1 MHGYYFRLALHNL
14 RRNPWLTAL
23 IVVAVALG
31 IGSSMT
37 VYSILRAMASD
48 PIPHKSAR
56 LFTPQIDNFGPD
68 NRRNGEPPDMLT
80 YKDVV
85 AFRNAKLGLRQAGM
99 FEIAVSASAQDS
111 RAAPV
116 LAQGRAT
123 HGDFF
128 TMFDVPFRSGA
139 AWTPAD
145 DEARATVAVI
155 TTELADRLFPG
166 IDPVGRILRL
176 EARDYRVVGVTQSWT
191 PSPRFYDLSWG
202 EGRGYDPAAE
212 VFVPFETAIAQ
223 EISSSGALTCLA
235 YPGLTRAEF
244 LASDCIWA
252 QFWVE
257 LPDAASIRRFRDFL
271 NGYAA
276 EQQRAGRFSWAPFTR
291 LRNVTEWL
299 AYKKVVP
306 NEVRL
311 ATLVAFGFL
320 LVCLVNAAALML
332 ARASRRSAE
341 LNLRR
346 ALGASRTALLTQ
358 GLWESL
364 AIGLVGALAGLGLTV
379 LGLHVLRN
387 MVPEAIVRTTDV
399 APSIVALT
407 ILAGTVATVC
417 AGMYPAWRSSRLAGA
432 LQLKTL

>member
-1 MHGYYFRLALHNL
+1 MSGYYFRLALHNL

-48 PIPHKSAR
+48 PIPRKSDR
-56 LFTPQIDNFGPD
+56 LFTPQFDNFGPE
-68 NRRNGEPPDMLT
+68 NRRNGEPPDLLT
-80 YKDVV
+80 YRDTV
-85 AFRNAKLGLRQAGM
+85 AFRNARLGVRQAGM
-99 FEIAVSASAQDS
+99 YEIAVSASAEDS
-111 RAAPV
+111 RTAPV

-128 TMFDVPFRSGA
+128 GMFDVPFRSGS
-139 AWTPAD
+139 AWTQQD
-145 DEARATVAVI
+145 DDSRANVAVI
-155 TTELADRLFPG
+155 TTELADRLYPG
-166 IDPVGRILRL
+166 VDPVGRILRL
-176 EARDYRVVGVTQSWT
+176 EARDYRVVGVTKSWA
-191 PSPRFYDLSWG
+191 PSPRFYDLSFG
-202 EGRGYDPAAE
+202 EGGGYDPAAE
-212 VFVPFETAIAQ
+212 VFVPFETALAQ
-223 EISSSGALTCLA
+223 EIGSNGALTCIN
-235 YPGLTRAEF
+235 YPGRTRAEF
-244 LASDCIWA
+244 LASECIWA
-252 QFWVE
+252 QFWIE
-257 LPDAASIRRFRDFL
+257 LPDATAVRRFRDFL

-276 EQQRAGRFSWAPFTR
+276 EQQRAGRFAWLPLTR
-291 LRNVTEWL
+291 LRNVTQWL
-299 AYKKVVP
+299 EYKKVVP
-306 NEVRL
+306 NEVRV

-332 ARASRRSAE
+332 ARAGRRSAE

-346 ALGASRTALLTQ
+346 ALGASRRALLAQ
-358 GLWESL
+358 GLWESV
-364 AIGLVGALAGLGLTV
+364 AVGVAGGLAGLGLT
-379 LGLHVLRN
+379 LAGLRVLRS

-407 ILAGTVATVC
+407 VLLGVVATVC

>member
-1 MHGYYFRLALHNL
+1 MSGYYFRLALHNL

-37 VYSILRAMASD
+37 VYSVLRAMAAD
-48 PIPHKSAR
+48 PIPQKSGR
-56 LFTPQIDNFGPD
+56 LFTPQIDNMGPD
-68 NRRNGEPPDMLT
+68 NRRNGQPPDLLT
-80 YKDVV
+80 YKDAV
-85 AFRNAKLGLRQAGM
+85 AFKKAGLGLRQAAM
-99 FEIAVSASAQDS
+99 YEIAVSANAGDS

-128 TMFDVPFRSGA
+128 AMFDVPFRSGA
-139 AWTPAD
+139 AWTAAD
-145 DEARATVAVI
+145 DDSRARVAVI
-155 TTELADRLFPG
+155 TAELADRLYPG
-166 IDPVGRILRL
+166 IDPVGRILQL
-176 EARDYRVVGVTQSWT
+176 EGHDFRVGGVTRSWA
-191 PSPRFYDLSWG
+191 PSPRFYDLSFG
-202 EGRGYDPAAE
+202 EGGGYDPDAE
-212 VFVPFETAIAQ
+212 LFIPFETALALEIA
-223 EISSSGALTCLA
+223 SNGAMTCVN
-235 YPGLTRAEF
+235 YPGRSRSEF
-244 LASDCIWA
+244 LASECVWG

-257 LPDAASIRRFRDFL
+257 LPDAAAVLRFREFL

-276 EQQRAGRFSWAPFTR
+276 EQQRAGRFSWPPLTR

-299 AYKKVVP
+299 AFKKVVP
-306 NEVRL
+306 NEVRV

-320 LVCLVNAAALML
+320 LVCLVNASALML

-346 ALGASRTALLTQ
+346 ALGASRVALLAQ

-364 AIGLVGALAGLGLTV
+364 AVGVVGAVAGLVLTLLGLR
-379 LGLHVLRN
+379 VLRH
-387 MVPEAIVRTTDV
+387 MVPEAIVRTTNV

-407 ILAGTVATVC
+407 ILLGVVATVC
-417 AGMYPAWRSSRLAGA
+417 AGMYPAWRSSRLAGS